1 MDKINAGTIASLRL
15 EAGQSEKKIE
25 NAAQVFSTTPESG
38 VFVKPGVKAFTLPDG
53 REVNS
58 LGYYTGED
66 EATAD
71 FISENSIFA
80 RTVLADKPQQ
90 IKNGARKGKWMLSQA
105 EISTKL
111 RKLGNSQD
119 LRMAALAGKS
129 FTTVPVDGLA
139 FKSEVFETSNI
150 DTMMFA
156 PTESSAKKLDKNLEA
171 KRFYEFT
178 VTE

>member
-1 MDKINAGTIASLRL
+1 MEKINAGTIASLRL
-15 EAGQSEKKIE
+15 EAGQSEQKIQS
-25 NAAQVFSTTPESG
+25 AAQIFASTPESG
-38 VFVKPGVKAFTLPDG
+38 VFVKPGVKTFTLPDG
-53 REVNS
+53 REVKS

-66 EATAD
+66 ETTAD

-105 EISTKL
+105 EISSKL

-129 FTTVPVDGLA
+129 FTTVPVDGYA
-139 FKSEVFETSNI
+139 FKSEVFEAGNI
-150 DTMMFA
+150 DSMMFA
-156 PTESSAKKLDKNLEA
+156 STEAAAKKLDKNLEA

-178 VTE
+178 VSE

>member
-15 EAGQSEKKIE
+15 EAGQSQKKIE
-25 NAAQVFSTTPESG
+25 NAAQVFASTPETG
-38 VFVKPGVKAFTLPDG
+38 VFVKPGVKTFTLPDG
-53 REVNS
+53 REVKS
-58 LGYYTGED
+58 VGYFTGED

-80 RTVLADKPQQ
+80 RTVLADRPQQ

-105 EISTKL
+105 EVSAKL

-129 FTTVPVDGLA
+129 FTTVPVDGRA
-139 FKSEVFETSNI
+139 FKPEVFEASNI

-156 PTESSAKKLDKNLEA
+156 PTEAAALKLSKNLEA
-171 KRFYEFT
+171 KRFYEFI
-178 VTE
+178 VS